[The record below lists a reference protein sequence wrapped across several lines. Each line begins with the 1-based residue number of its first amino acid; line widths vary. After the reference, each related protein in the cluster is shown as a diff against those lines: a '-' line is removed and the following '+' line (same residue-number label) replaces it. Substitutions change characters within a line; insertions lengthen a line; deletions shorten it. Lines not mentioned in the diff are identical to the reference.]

1 MKNVHTLTKMAIL
14 TAAALI
20 LGYLDSLI
28 PLVPSVPGIKLGLAN
43 LVLLYAVFYMR
54 PLETAA
60 LMLLKVGLSSLL
72 FGNAVGALYALA
84 GGVLSTAAMLL
95 LHRIPQV
102 SVIPVS
108 TIGGILHMVG
118 QCLVGFGLIS
128 VRPVLFYAPWL
139 LISGTVT
146 GLLLGIAA
154 RAAFSGI
161 ERYEGRHGA

>member
-1 MKNVHTLTKMAIL
+1 MKIRTLTKTALL

-20 LGYLDSLI
+20 LGYIDSLI
-28 PLVPSVPGIKLGLAN
+28 PLVPSVPGIKLGLSN

-54 PLETAA
+54 PVETVI

-95 LHRIPQV
+95 LHRIPRV

-108 TIGGILHMVG
+108 TVGGILHIVG
-118 QCLVGFGLIS
+118 QCAVGCLLIS
-128 VRPVLFYAPWL
+128 WRPVLFYAPWL
-139 LISGTVT
+139 LISGTAT

-154 RAAFSGI
+154 RAAFFGI
-161 ERYEGRHGA
+161 ERYERRRGE